1 MADKGKD
8 YNVKKIS
15 EDTPVKQPE
24 EQPESKVSKLLRMA
38 ANGVILL
45 LVLAVVLVAAYR
57 DGTGLDFLR
66 RWFAYGTVEQADSYV
81 YDAADRKSVV

>member
-1 MADKGKD
+1 MRMRGSRADKGKD

-15 EDTPVKQPE
+15 DDTPVKQPE

-66 RWFAYGTVEQADSYV
+66 RWFA
-81 YDAADRKSVV
+81 